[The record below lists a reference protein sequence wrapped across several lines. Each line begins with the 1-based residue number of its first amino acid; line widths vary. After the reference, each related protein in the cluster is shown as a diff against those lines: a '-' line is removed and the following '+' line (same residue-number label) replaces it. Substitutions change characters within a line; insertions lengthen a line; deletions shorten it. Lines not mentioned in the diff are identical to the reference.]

1 MKKISKDMMISNQPK
16 EIKFVLPRQLIKAAS
31 SKVKLHGHKRQL
43 FPEEK
48 AQFQFTGKK
57 KKKKHKKDAHEVHHD
72 NKDIEQSDITP
83 TIEKKDD
90 DLKEGTTAKLKRS
103 SSDTIDDILQINK
116 KAKRE
121 ENDIQQQNASID
133 NKDKPFT
140 QSRTCSKCNNNIQR
154 DDYSKNQWK
163 KGLMAKCKG
172 CIALSQQQPPNLK
185 VDEST
190 AKTKP
195 SKVESKEVNVQQ
207 KGIEEPKQKVEKL
220 KKEKQQNDKETT
232 NSKSSK
238 KKKQQQKE
246 SETTSSSSKKKAE
259 ELETLTEKMKV
270 GKSCE
275 TLPDPNNYSLV
286 RSVNDAVKDG
296 GRPRSNSTDCELNL
310 PQRGLCD
317 ESIVLQS
324 LTWDVQRLFKGSSKT
339 PPPRGMYNLGN
350 TCFMNATLQC
360 LVHVPPFSQS
370 IAALPGTSYQRK
382 GKKNLAH
389 GGQLI
394 TMLLRG
400 VTRMAHGIVALE
412 KNEPPKTNA
421 ITPKTIHKAIT
432 TRKTNGYN
440 FRPGRQED
448 AHELLVHLL
457 DQMHEGELNAAGIN
471 PQASGWRDRLP
482 LPRLDETTFIHRIFG
497 GYLRSQL
504 KCNKCGYKSN
514 TYDPFLDLA
523 LEVSKKHI
531 DSLSS
536 AFREFT
542 QKETLD
548 SNNRWKCS
556 GCKKN
561 VCPTKHLS
569 IFRPPLSLCITLK
582 RFEFG
587 KGGGGGG
594 MKGWGWGFGHR
605 NNKGFKYG
613 NGGSKIQKKI
623 HFPAHMSL
631 PLSDGRICQ
640 YELNGMIVHVG
651 SSATTGHYTSF
662 VKRPGNNQW
671 CYMDDSHVERVSEQ
685 TVLKQRDAYVLFYTR
700 KEVGKGDKQQRATGG
715 KKRKRPHSSSF

>member
-1 MKKISKDMMISNQPK
+1 MKKISKDMMVSNQPK

-48 AQFQFTGKK
+48 AQFAFNGK
-57 KKKKHKKDAHEVHHD
+57 KKKKHKSDAHDVHHN
-72 NKDIEQSDITP
+72 NKDREQSDT
-83 TIEKKDD
+83 TTTTEKSDV
-90 DLKEGTTAKLKRS
+90 LNESSTAKLKRS
-103 SSDTIDDILQINK
+103 SSDSIEDILKIDKK
-116 KAKRE
+116 KAKIE
-121 ENDIQQQNASID
+121 ENDKLQPNATMD
-133 NKDKPFT
+133 NKEKQPFTQST
-140 QSRTCSKCNNNIQR
+140 QSRTCSKCNKSLQR

-172 CIALSQQQPPNLK
+172 CITLSQQPQPPNLK
-185 VDEST
+185 VVET
-190 AKTKP
+190 KT
-195 SKVESKEVNVQQ
+195 SNVESKEHNEQQ
-207 KGIEEPKQKVEKL
+207 MGIEETKQTKKVEE
-220 KKEKQQNDKETT
+220 KKEKQQKESETT

-523 LEVSKKHI
+523 LEVSKMHI

-587 KGGGGGG
+587 KGGGGG

-605 NNKGFKYG
+605 NNKGYKNG

-700 KEVGKGDKQQRATGG
+700 KEVGKSEKQQRPSG

>member
-1 MKKISKDMMISNQPK
+1 MMVSNQPK

-48 AQFQFTGKK
+48 AQFAFNGK
-57 KKKKHKKDAHEVHHD
+57 KKKKHKKDTHD
-72 NKDIEQSDITP
+72 VLLNKDIDIKQSDITP
-83 TIEKKDD
+83 TIEKKGE
-90 DLKEGTTAKLKRS
+90 LKEDTTAKSKRS
-103 SSDTIDDILQINK
+103 SDAIEDILQINK

-121 ENDIQQQNASID
+121 ENNKQHNASID
-133 NKDKPFT
+133 NKEKQPLFT
-140 QSRTCSKCNNNIQR
+140 QSRTCSKCNKNLQR

-163 KGLMAKCKG
+163 KGLIAKCKG
-172 CIALSQQQPPNLK
+172 CIALSQQPNLK
-185 VDEST
+185 VDESAAVET
-190 AKTKP
+190 
-195 SKVESKEVNVQQ
+195 KVESKEVNVQQ
-207 KGIEEPKQKVEKL
+207 KGIEETKQTAEKKEKKE

-232 NSKSSK
+232 NSNSSK
-238 KKKQQQKE
+238 KKEKQQKVQE
-246 SETTSSSSKKKAE
+246 STNSSKKKTE

-270 GKSCE
+270 GKSSE
-275 TLPDPNNYSLV
+275 TVPDSSNYSLV

-317 ESIVLQS
+317 ESVILQS
-324 LTWDVQRLFKGSSKT
+324 LSWDVQRLYKGSSKS

-587 KGGGGGG
+587 KGGGGG

-605 NNKGFKYG
+605 NNKGYKNG

-700 KEVGKGDKQQRATGG
+700 KEVGKSEKQQRPSGG